1 MTSLAKVY
9 DSTGRKS
16 QRNLYTGT
24 ALFATGGILV
34 IAGILF
40 STTNL
45 LVNLDLGYF
54 VIRRISGLLAGL
66 GFPIFLLGVFA
77 VLPTTEYQR
86 ASAIVGASISAF
98 GVFLFWYAY
107 PYKWIGATSNHITLF
122 VVIIYFLG
130 SIVILWSLFT
140 SVVNFKTR
148 NDPGGTVILQ
158 RIVNGKTQLIEV
170 PKSAIKI
177 LKSGT
182 PDDKQ
187 VGTVGVFGKLS
198 PTNLTPDASNE
209 DVDVDRL

>member
-9 DSTGRKS
+9 GSTGRKS
-16 QRNLYTGT
+16 RKNLYTGT

-40 STTNL
+40 STTNI

-77 VLPTTEYQR
+77 VLPATEYHR

-98 GVFLFWYAY
+98 GVLLFWYAY
-107 PYKWIGATSNHITLF
+107 PYKWIGATPNHITLF

-140 SVVNFKTR
+140 AVVDFKIK
-148 NDPGGTVILQ
+148 NDPGTVILQ

-170 PKSAIKI
+170 PESAIKI

-198 PTNLTPDASNE
+198 PTNLTLDASDE